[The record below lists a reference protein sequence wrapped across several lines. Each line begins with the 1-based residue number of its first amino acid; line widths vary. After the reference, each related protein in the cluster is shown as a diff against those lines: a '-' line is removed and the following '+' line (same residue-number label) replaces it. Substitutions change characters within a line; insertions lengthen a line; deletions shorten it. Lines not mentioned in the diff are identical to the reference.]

1 PKPYSSLCHAAQEG
15 PVVILNSHKDSCD
28 GIIILNPNSEPV
40 HVQLPNVTLGLLLS
54 HQTMLEKLLNQC
66 NVRSREQSAATRL
79 FASREFWTAEP
90 TDKCFS
96 DMLTWLWTW
105 IVTPVYEVLD
115 SHGIHGGRL
124 WWLPM
129 GAFTRLPLHASP
141 PTNQFIHSYI
151 ATLASLIEGYHKKSS
166 LPNKFGIVG
175 VTHTGPGGRNLLKG
189 VEQEVRKVQSI
200 IPKLYMECLEGE
212 QATVDAVKLQLQ
224 TCSWVHLACHGTQNL
239 VEPTKSQLLLYGGT
253 LDLQT
258 ILQMSLPNAQVVFLA
273 ACQTAKGDTQLVN
286 ESFHLGGGFIAAG
299 FRGAIGT
306 LWSMNDTDGPL
317 VSEII
322 YSHLFRNG
330 RHPQASDAAEALQVA
345 VNELKKKVPFERWIA
360 FIHMGV

>member
-1 PKPYSSLCHAAQEG
+1 
-15 PVVILNSHKDSCD
+15 
-28 GIIILNPNSEPV
+28 
-40 HVQLPNVTLGLLLS
+40 
-54 HQTMLEKLLNQC
+54 
-66 NVRSREQSAATRL
+66 
-79 FASREFWTAEP
+79 
-90 TDKCFS
+90 
-96 DMLTWLWTW
+96 
-105 IVTPVYEVLD
+105 
-115 SHGIHGGRL
+115 
-124 WWLPM
+124 M

-286 ESFHLGGGFIAAG
+286 E
-299 FRGAIGT
+299 
-306 LWSMNDTDGPL
+306 
-317 VSEII
+317 
-322 YSHLFRNG
+322 
-330 RHPQASDAAEALQVA
+330 
-345 VNELKKKVPFERWIA
+345 
-360 FIHMGV
+360 